1 MTADWE
7 KFESHV
13 NELLELDGTVSSGS
27 QWHDKGDGTNRD
39 MYDDNPFRLLVDA
52 KTTVRGSYS
61 LSAKELV
68 KWTRIAVEAGK
79 RFALPI
85 RFLGSNSRQQADYVV
100 LGLDDFAELLMLAKK
115 GAERTDGTR

>member
-1 MTADWE
+1 MEDWE
-7 KFESHV
+7 RFEQYC

-61 LSAKELV
+61 VSAKEMD
-68 KWTRIAVEAGK
+68 KWTRIGVEAGK
-79 RFALPI
+79 RFVLTI
-85 RFLGSNSRQQADYVV
+85 RFLRSNSRKQADYAVI
-100 LGLDDFAELLMLAKK
+100 GLDDFAELLMLAKK
-115 GAERTDGTR
+115 GAELERKLR